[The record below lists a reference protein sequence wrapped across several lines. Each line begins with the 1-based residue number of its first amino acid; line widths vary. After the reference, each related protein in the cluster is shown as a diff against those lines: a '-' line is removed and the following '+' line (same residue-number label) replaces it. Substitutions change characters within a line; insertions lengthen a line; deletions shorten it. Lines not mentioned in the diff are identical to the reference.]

1 MHHCVSRVKP
11 TALMDHTLWLVL
23 GCGSVDLGP
32 YEASAARR
40 MSVLLKT
47 AWVHLLQHGALC
59 LVDPLQ
65 RAPTT
70 RVARPAA
77 CERFALARELPMQDT
92 HALHPEEG
100 LAPHGIVVAVSS

>member
-1 MHHCVSRVKP
+1 MQRCVCRVKP
-11 TALMDHTLWLVL
+11 TPAMDQTLWLVL
-23 GCGSVDLGP
+23 GCGCVDVGP
-32 YEASAARR
+32 YDASAARR
-40 MSVLLKT
+40 MCLLLNT
-47 AWVHLLQHGALC
+47 VWVHLLQHGALC

-77 CERFALARELPMQDT
+77 CEGFALARELPMQDM

-100 LAPHGIVVAVSS
+100 LAPHGIVKAVSS